1 MELCVCVCVR
11 LCWGRVK
18 MKSVPDPDP
27 DLTPSK
33 PITTSKQMP
42 QHNYLNPSIS
52 HIGRPIIALLP
63 VPQVGSTVA

>member
-1 MELCVCVCVR
+1 
-11 LCWGRVK
+11 

-33 PITTSKQMP
+33 PITTFKQMP

-63 VPQVGSTVA
+63 VPLVGSTVA